1 MRPDA
6 ASNAVQIRSR
16 KSSLVEQSPP
26 LTDLRN
32 ATPTSFTLR
41 RGSDHA
47 LQDSLDGPARS
58 QSRQETQKVAAE
70 SAKSASPATEESDLG
85 RRRSTINGPRQRSST
100 RGSSTEDPSQ
110 ML

>member
-6 ASNAVQIRSR
+6 ASNAVHIRSR
-16 KSSLVEQSPP
+16 KSSLVEQSAP

-47 LQDSLDGPARS
+47 VQETLERPGRS
-58 QSRQETQKVAAE
+58 QSRQEAQKVGTE
-70 SAKSASPATEESDLG
+70 STKSASPIIEDSGSAELA
-85 RRRSTINGPRQRSST
+85 RRRSTIKGPRQT
-100 RGSSTEDPSQ
+100 P
-110 ML
+110 